1 MEIAARDSDHCT
13 IHKCRSKLFQV
24 ETALRSDG
32 FKFEILIG
40 KHERLISQTK

>member
-1 MEIAARDSDHCT
+1 MEIAAQDSDHCT

-24 ETALRSDG
+24 ETAVRSDG

-40 KHERLISQTK
+40 KHERLISRTK